1 MVRWNVMKKKFWP
14 WLFLSMI
21 IVVIVYFSWVK
32 FVNTKASA
40 DILSEFEAK
49 TLIQERY
56 QGTVT
61 KIQLSNEQYLIKLE
75 KQKNIYSILLDAKDG
90 KVLSVTKTKTYAPS
104 TNQSQAPVTKKL
116 TEAEAKQI
124 AEKQVNGVVNHIL
137 LESKGEISFYL
148 IEIRTQDD
156 QEAVVQ
162 IHAFTG
168 NVMSVTWD
176 DHKEDDTK
184 DYDTKDRKKSD
195 DD

>member
-1 MVRWNVMKKKFWP
+1 MKKKIWP
-14 WLFLSMI
+14 WLFLSII

-40 DILSEFEAK
+40 GILSEFEAK
-49 TLIQERY
+49 ALIQERY

-61 KIQLSNEQYLIKLE
+61 QIELSNEQYSIKLE

-90 KVLSVTKTKTYAPS
+90 KVLSVTKTKTGAASP
-104 TNQSQAPVTKKL
+104 NHSQAPVTKML
-116 TEAEAKQI
+116 TETEAKQI
-124 AEKQVNGVVNHIL
+124 AEKQVNGVVNQIL
-137 LESKGEISFYL
+137 LETKGGISFYL

-168 NVMSVTWD
+168 NVMSLAWD
-176 DHKEDDTK
+176 DHHNEDDTK
-184 DYDTKDRKKSD
+184 DDDTKDRKKSD